1 MAAAPLVG
9 TSGSVT
15 LPGVTN
21 AALRA
26 WSATFAQG
34 VVDVTAFS
42 SGGWAERVGTIRS
55 ATGAASGQ
63 MDISVVPL
71 TNALS
76 GTPAALSLITTG
88 TKGYSGSA
96 VISNFSVQQVVEG
109 VATVSFDFISSGT
122 WTQAL

>member
-1 MAAAPLVG
+1 
-9 TSGSVT
+9 
-15 LPGVTN
+15 
-21 AALRA
+21 
-26 WSATFAQG
+26 
-34 VVDVTAFS
+34 
-42 SGGWAERVGTIRS
+42 
-55 ATGAASGQ
+55 